1 MRVGGAAAR
10 GEGSRAGAGVA
21 EAAGADTAG
30 VGQAL
35 ALLLPS
41 LSAACDLTLQLAS
54 GLPQERLG
62 EPTAA
67 AAGGDTVAAA
77 TPQSA
82 EYGGGGDDCDVAA
95 APSPPLAAS
104 LTDLI
109 VALASVVAPF
119 AAAAASTAPARDP
132 QGAGPGAEPPL
143 APPRFIALHLL
154 APQTGETGKQ
164 VVEASEQLDLALQRL
179 LHSFVSLLQRVPP
192 CCPLAVSEG
201 GGESVDLLGAYCCP
215 ALLGLGARLMLME
228 DGGASGGG
236 VPRHTA
242 APPTSS
248 PSSSVPLLS
257 TPFSPSTASALNSM
271 QQRRRAAARTVLDD
285 AASAL
290 SDRAEGDAEVAASG
304 AGSRLMASMRRRS
317 TAEHSPWKSSGGGG
331 GSEAGYKSPFGLP
344 LSPGALVELGGTVT
358 SGTIPGG
365 TSPRAPLEAVA
376 AVVVLLTE
384 AAFPSGPVSSPLWS
398 AQAAPRLPAAGQPV
412 SSPSTDYPP
421 LPSGSTIGVLLP
433 AALAL
438 AGRLGGHLLRFS
450 LSGPAASSGGG
461 SAVAASAAAV
471 AAAARDHLIQS
482 MRRSLLA
489 AVEPEE
495 DVEAGD
501 SNGGSSERRCHP
513 TPPEQK
519 RRQRK
524 AAVAVLECTR
534 VFIVQAAPQLR
545 KGGGSG
551 QGTGAADAT
560 SAAWVGEVLAS
571 LGPAVALMTRR
582 AIRAAVVGAEASI
595 RAAAAGVETG
605 ALSEVEA
612 DTTVRAAVVGAEGTA
627 EEAEE
632 DTTIRVAAK
641 RGEEATAEEAG
652 AAGLKALV
660 ACAKEGLRL
669 LAAAAP
675 IVCGGS
681 NMEGRGS
688 SAAGAAL
695 MRVLVPLLIEAA
707 AAPLATQQRLGGND
721 SCEGTA
727 AWGSSAIVSLRESS
741 LRLVTSLPTSPAAG
755 GGCVRTCAGSGPT

>member
-82 EYGGGGDDCDVAA
+82 EYGGDGDDCDVAA

-154 APQTGETGKQ
+154 APQMGETGKQ

-179 LHSFVSLLQRVPP
+179 LHSSVSLLQRVPP
-192 CCPLAVSEG
+192 CCPLVVSEG
-201 GGESVDLLGAYCCP
+201 GGGSVDLLGAYCCP
-215 ALLGLGARLMLME
+215 ALLGLGARLMFME

-236 VPRHTA
+236 IPRQE

-248 PSSSVPLLS
+248 PASSVPLLGTS
-257 TPFSPSTASALNSM
+257 FSPSTASALNGM
-271 QQRRRAAARTVLDD
+271 QQRRRAAARTFLDD

-290 SDRAEGDAEVAASG
+290 SDRAEGDADVAASG
-304 AGSRLMASMRRRS
+304 AGSRLMTSMRRRS

-358 SGTIPGG
+358 SGTIAGG

-376 AVVVLLTE
+376 AVVVLLTD

-450 LSGPAASSGGG
+450 LSGPAASSEGG
-461 SAVAASAAAV
+461 SAAADSAAAV
-471 AAAARDHLIQS
+471 ATAARNHLLLS

-489 AVEPEE
+489 AVEPKE

-501 SNGGSSERRCHP
+501 SNGGSSERRFQP
-513 TPPEQK
+513 APQEQK

-632 DTTIRVAAK
+632 DTTVRVAAK

-652 AAGLKALV
+652 AADLKALV

-675 IVCGGS
+675 IVCGSS

-707 AAPLATQQRLGGND
+707 AAPSATQQRLGGND